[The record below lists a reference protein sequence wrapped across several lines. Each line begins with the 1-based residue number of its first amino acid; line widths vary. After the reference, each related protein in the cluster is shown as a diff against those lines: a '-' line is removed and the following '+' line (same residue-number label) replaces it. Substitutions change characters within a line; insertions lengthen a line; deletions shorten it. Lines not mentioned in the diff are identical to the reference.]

1 MRVPFIRALAEIRL
15 RAAISRPYRAYAFNR
30 ALAETRG
37 YGRMLSAPTGV
48 FLKLPPVHK
57 KDEKPA

>member
-1 MRVPFIRALAEIRL
+1 MRVPFIRVLAEIRL
-15 RAAISRPYRAYAFNR
+15 RAASSRPYREYAFIR
-30 ALAETRG
+30 VLAETRG
-37 YGRMLSAPTGV
+37 YGRMLSVPTGV